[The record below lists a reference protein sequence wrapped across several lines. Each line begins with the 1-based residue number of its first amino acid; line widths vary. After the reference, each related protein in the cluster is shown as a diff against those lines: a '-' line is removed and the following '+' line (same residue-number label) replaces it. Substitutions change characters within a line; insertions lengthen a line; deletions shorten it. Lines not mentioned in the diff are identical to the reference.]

1 METKALRRLED
12 CVEKLVNRLSK
23 AAERQ
28 SQLSAALVKS
38 REDFDAVK
46 AELERFR
53 AERND
58 TKKKVDKLLKRFDA
72 LDVDWEQAES

>member
-1 METKALRRLED
+1 METKALRRLEG
-12 CVEKLVNRLSK
+12 CVENLIERLNK
-23 AAERQ
+23 ASERQ

-38 REDFDAVK
+38 RQELDAVQ

-53 AERND
+53 AERSD

-72 LDVDWEQAES
+72 LEVDWEQAES